1 MNETFFEFGLYSS
14 LSQKIQHVA
23 LSGWQFKLHGQ
34 KLLFIMYFN
43 SILKVMFF
51 SVFIQS
57 LF

>member
-1 MNETFFEFGLYSS
+1 MKETFFEFGLYSS
-14 LSQKIQHVA
+14 LTEKHAA

-34 KLLFIMYFN
+34 KLILFMYFN

>member
-1 MNETFFEFGLYSS
+1 MKLFLNSVFIP
-14 LSQKIQHVA
+14 LSQKIQHAA

-34 KLLFIMYFN
+34 KLLLIMYFN

>member
-1 MNETFFEFGLYSS
+1 MNETFLNSVFIP
-14 LSQKIQHVA
+14 LSQKIQHAA

-34 KLLFIMYFN
+34 KLLLIMYFN